1 MGIQKGKDFS
11 FIGAQEQRN
20 ISAITTW
27 KNLAFIG
34 SDEATQSNGNYIQ
47 LFEKSGDDFAA
58 SENGL
63 VNLDGPEA
71 RRVDGEDTLPEMD
84 LEGLAVEGSN
94 LYAIGSHS
102 AKRRNVDAS
111 GKTREKNR
119 QRLMSAAE
127 KQPSRDCLLKIELNE
142 DGTKQS
148 IARTSLADY
157 LDATEPFKSHRSVAS
172 KENGVDIEGLAVKD
186 GYLYVGF
193 RGPVLRGNYVPII
206 RFKFDESPTDDNLL
220 FVNLDGRGIRDLVAV
235 ENGLLILAGPVGDTS
250 LSYRLYHWNGKDQ
263 VPGKDVDGE
272 SGLTTLGDLPLPE
285 DGRQLKAEGVTLVK
299 ETAQTWELIVV
310 FDGTSRGSRYTVDVD

>member
-1 MGIQKGKDFS
+1 VGIQKGKDFS

>member
-1 MGIQKGKDFS
+1 MGIQKGKGCS
-11 FIGAQEQRN
+11 FNGAEEQRN

-27 KNLAFIG
+27 KNLVFIG

-47 LFEKSGDDFAA
+47 RFEKSGDDFTAA
-58 SENGL
+58 ENGL
-63 VNLDGPEA
+63 IKLDGPEA
-71 RRVDGEDTLPEMD
+71 RREDGEDTLPEMD

-102 AKRRNVDAS
+102 ARRRNVDARDR
-111 GKTREKNR
+111 TCEKNR
-119 QRLMSAAE
+119 KRLMSAAE
-127 KQPSRDCLLKIELNE
+127 KQPSRDILLKIELNE
-142 DGTKQS
+142 DGTKKS

-157 LDATEPFKSHRSVAS
+157 LDATEPFKSFRSVAS
-172 KENGVDIEGLAVKD
+172 KENGVDIEGLAFKD

-193 RGPVLRGNYVPII
+193 RGPVLRGNYVPIL
-206 RFKFDESPTDDNLL
+206 RFKFDKPPKDDNLL

-235 ENGLLILAGPVGDTS
+235 KNGLLILAGPVGDAS

-263 VPGKDVDGE
+263 VPGKDVEVE
-272 SGLTTLGDLPLPE
+272 SGLTLLGDLPLPE
-285 DGRQLKAEGVTLVK
+285 DGGHLKAEGLTLVT

-310 FDGTSRGSRYTVDVD
+310 FDGASRGSRYTVDVD